1 MYNFPI
7 GWHKVTDTEQG
18 ENKLD
23 TQVKSQAQAVN
34 EFRNAL
40 IEFEL
45 NGTIEITLKTSVA
58 HSLRDIQL
66 RDFAMGITAENHTP
80 ELVLAFLTYLGDT
93 TITEEIAPIESVR
106 ASYLYRLGHTTEAYS
121 ALDKATEAN
130 PKYALTIL
138 LRRVFGSGWP
148 TEAFVAMTQELH
160 PKVVSGIEESE
171 CELLIA

>member
-1 MYNFPI
+1 M
-7 GWHKVTDTEQG
+7 
-18 ENKLD
+18 D

-45 NGTIEITLKTSVA
+45 NGSVETTLKTSVS

-66 RDFAMGITAENHTP
+66 RDFALGITAENHTP
-80 ELVLAFLTYLGDT
+80 ELVLAFITYLSDT
-93 TITEEIAPIESVR
+93 TVTEEIAPIQSVR
-106 ASYLYRLGHTTEAYS
+106 ASFLYRLGNTKEAYL

-148 TEAFVAMTQELH
+148 AGSFEAMTRELH
-160 PKVVSGIEESE
+160 PKVVAGIQESE

>member
-1 MYNFPI
+1 ME
-7 GWHKVTDTEQG
+7 TT
-18 ENKLD
+18 
-23 TQVKSQAQAVN
+23 VKTQAQAVN

-40 IEFEL
+40 IEFEM
-45 NGTIEITLKTSVA
+45 NGTIEATLKASVT

-66 RDFAMGITAENHTP
+66 RDFALGITAENHTP
-80 ELVLAFLTYLGDT
+80 ELVLALMNYLSESATEAELAPIHSIRASFLYRLGDT
-93 TITEEIAPIESVR
+93 TQA
-106 ASYLYRLGHTTEAYS
+106 YL

-148 TEAFVAMTQELH
+148 SEAFEAMTRELH

>member
-1 MYNFPI
+1 LE
-7 GWHKVTDTEQG
+7 TT
-18 ENKLD
+18 
-23 TQVKSQAQAVN
+23 VKSQSQAVN

-45 NGTIEITLKTSVA
+45 NGTIETTLKNSVA

-66 RDFAMGITAENHTP
+66 RDFALGITAENHTP
-80 ELVLAFLTYLGDT
+80 ELVLAFITYLGDT
-93 TITEEIAPIESVR
+93 TITEEIAPIQSIR
-106 ASYLYRLGHTTEAYS
+106 ASFLYRLGDTTQAYL

-148 TEAFVAMTQELH
+148 SEAFEAMTRELH

>member
-1 MYNFPI
+1 M
-7 GWHKVTDTEQG
+7 
-18 ENKLD
+18 D

-45 NGTIEITLKTSVA
+45 NATVETTLKNSVA

-66 RDFAMGITAENHTP
+66 RDFALGITAENHTP
-80 ELVLAFLTYLGDT
+80 ELVLAFMDYLNDT
-93 TITEEIAPIESVR
+93 TITEEIAPINSIR
-106 ASYLYRLGHTTEAYS
+106 ASYLYRLGNTKEAYL

-130 PKYALTIL
+130 PKYSLTLL
-138 LRRVFGSGWP
+138 LRRVFGSGWAP
-148 TEAFVAMTQELH
+148 EAFEAMTRELH

>member
-1 MYNFPI
+1 METTI
-7 GWHKVTDTEQG
+7 K
-18 ENKLD
+18 
-23 TQVKSQAQAVN
+23 TQSQAVN

-45 NGTIEITLKTSVA
+45 NGTIETELKTSVT

-80 ELVLAFLTYLGDT
+80 ELVLAFLDYLGDT

-106 ASYLYRLGHTTEAYS
+106 ASFLYRLGHTTEAYS

-148 TEAFVAMTQELH
+148 VEAFTAMTQELH
-160 PKVVSGIEESE
+160 PKVVAGIQESE